1 MGLGSEKIFWAI
13 LVKLTYQ
20 ARYKSRT
27 NVKYA
32 WWAQDVEIIIF
43 FFTKY
48 LAYNSLSISWNL
60 EKKKKK
66 KMLLILS
73 NWILDNLH

>member
-1 MGLGSEKIFWAI
+1 MGLGSEKNFWAI

-20 ARYKSRT
+20 ARYKSWT

-66 KMLLILS
+66 MLLILS